1 MTRHFNPAGA
11 VLDALND
18 LLQGPH
24 SALRKAELAL
34 AMSPD
39 DEDPGVGRDP
49 DDYLLSEPQEIL
61 EHHRE
66 PQDDLDA
73 GATFDP
79 DEETDV

>member
-49 DDYLLSEPQEIL
+49 DDYLLSEPQ
-61 EHHRE
+61 
-66 PQDDLDA
+66 DDLDA

-79 DEETDV
+79 DEDGDDV

>member
-24 SALRKAELAL
+24 SARRKAEQAL

-39 DEDPGVGRDP
+39 DEDSGVGLDP
-49 DDYLLSEPQEIL
+49 DDYLLS
-61 EHHRE
+61 E

-79 DEETDV
+79 DEDGDDV